1 MKNKL
6 FLFFAFCGMSLSLVQ
21 PGWAAAPAPTHS
33 TETPSEK
40 IAIKVARIDRD
51 RILRLAEQ
59 ALTWKPVTITD
70 YVATNSAG
78 GLHDFFS
85 QTDYHWPDPTKPT
98 GLPYVKRDGETNPD
112 IFMPHRMAVRQLKDA
127 VAAFAA
133 AYALD
138 GDEKYVTKAVEWLKV
153 FFLDEKTKMNT
164 HLQYAQ
170 AVLGKSTGESYGVI
184 DALHL
189 AEVAM
194 AVRFLETSPAFPKSV
209 EQGLKKWFTDYTQW
223 IITSPNGI
231 KEMNSANNHSVSC
244 FVQLACFA
252 KFTGDEKV
260 LAMSR
265 QRFKEVLF
273 PKQMTG
279 DGSFPEE
286 LRRTKPYGYSI
297 FQADNIA
304 TLCALLS
311 TPTEDMWTFTLPDGR
326 TPKQAM
332 EFIFPYLA
340 DKNKWLAE
348 GRRKDV
354 MHWDDWPARQ
364 PCLLFA
370 YAKFGEEKY
379 LSLWK
384 KLDSDPVDLEVRRNM
399 AVTQPLLWLASPA
412 DVPLLKGT
420 EKLFLKKTQ
429 GLINP

>member
-1 MKNKL
+1 MNNKS
-6 FLFFAFCGMSLSLVQ
+6 FLFFSCCVVSLSLVH

-33 TETPSEK
+33 TEAPSEK

-70 YVATNSAG
+70 HVATNSAG

-85 QTDYHWPDPTKPT
+85 QTDYHWPDPTKPN
-98 GLPYVKRDGETNPD
+98 GLPYIKRDGETNPD
-112 IFMPHRMAVRQLKDA
+112 IFIPHRMAVRQLKDA

-138 GDEKYVTKAVEWLKV
+138 GDEKVVAKAVEWLKV
-153 FFLDEKTKMNT
+153 FFLDEKTKMNP

-194 AVRFLETSPAFPKSV
+194 AVRFLETSPAFPESV
-209 EQGLKKWFTDYTQW
+209 EKGLKKWFTDYTQW

-260 LAMSR
+260 LALSR

-273 PKQMTG
+273 PKQMTS

-304 TLCALLS
+304 TLCLLLS
-311 TPTEDMWTFTLPDGR
+311 TPTDDLWMFTLPDGR

-370 YAKFGEEKY
+370 YAKFGDEKY
-379 LSLWK
+379 VDLWK
-384 KLDSDPVDLEVRRNM
+384 KLAADPVDLEVRRNM

-412 DVPLLKGT
+412 DVPLLKGSK
-420 EKLFLKKTQ
+420 ELYLKK
-429 GLINP
+429 LKDS